1 MLNLTRRDFLKIAPA
16 GTLAALLAACG
27 QAENTPTP
35 TPSPPTPTPDAPSPE
50 FVGRRFLEA
59 WKAEDFDSMYA
70 LLSQEAQ
77 TLIDREAFETRYRG
91 VLTEATV
98 YSFDANPVAAGRLNA
113 TNAAVEFDLL
123 YRTRLVGDIAL
134 RPRMNLILAEND
146 NWRISWTPALI
157 IPALGDSNRL
167 RMFPR
172 TSSRGVIYDRNRTVM
187 AAQGAIVTIGVI
199 PGNIEDA
206 TAVHGLISELTGMS
220 PGDIAEKYAGQ
231 PPEWFVPIANISF
244 ETSQSNYDRLTTT
257 PGISLQDQAARSYP
271 QGAVGSNMI
280 GFVGAVSAEELTA
293 LGERGYQE
301 TDYVGKQGIELW
313 GEEILAGKKGGRLT
327 VLTPEGQEVE
337 TLADTPAIQSRD
349 LHLTIDANLQQ
360 AAEEALQSRN
370 GSILIVD
377 VATGQILTMASFP
390 RFDPNIMSSELD
402 PAARA
407 RIAADPEQ
415 PLVNRATQGAYPSGS
430 LFKIITMAAG
440 LELAGLPQTD
450 PHFCSG
456 SWNDLGFPMAC
467 WKTSGHGNIDLY
479 HGLEQ
484 SCNVVFYETGLDLY
498 RVSDISLQQMAQ
510 AFGIGQNTGIE
521 IDETPGLLPTP
532 AWKQQALNDV
542 WVPGDT
548 VNLSIGQ
555 GFLQVTPAQMLRVA
569 LAMATNGLVRELTM
583 VNRAE
588 DPTGVTPPTE
598 FTQAEPSRLPI
609 RNENMNTIRS
619 AMRAV
624 AVPPWGTASGSF
636 GDFPIPIAG
645 KTGTAET
652 VPGQPSHAWFAG
664 YAPFDNPQIAFLSML
679 EFGGEGSGAAA
690 PLMKTV
696 LQRYFN
702 V

>member
-1 MLNLTRRDFLKIAPA
+1 MLNLTRRAFLKLAPA

-27 QAENTPTP
+27 QTEAPPPTTPLPP
-35 TPSPPTPTPDAPSPE
+35 TPSPDAPSPE

-70 LLSQEAQ
+70 MLSAEAQ
-77 TLIDREAFETRYRG
+77 AKIDRESFEARYRG
-91 VLTEATV
+91 VLAEATV
-98 YSFDANPVAAGRLNA
+98 YSFDATPVAAGRLDA

-123 YRTRLVGDIAL
+123 YRTRLVGDIPL
-134 RPRMNLILAEND
+134 RPRMSLVLAEND

-157 IPALGDSNRL
+157 IPALGDTNRL
-167 RMFPR
+167 QMFSR

-187 AAQGAIVTIGVI
+187 AAEGAIVTIGVI

-206 TAVHGLISELTGMS
+206 AVVQGLISELSGMA
-220 PGDIAEKYAGQ
+220 PGEVAEKYAGQ

-244 ETSQSNYDRLTTT
+244 ETSQANYDRLTTT
-257 PGISLQDQAARSYP
+257 PGISLRDQAARSYP
-271 QGAVGSNMI
+271 QGQVGSNLI
-280 GFVGAVSAEELTA
+280 GFVGGVSAEELTA
-293 LGERGYQE
+293 LGERGYE
-301 TDYVGKQGIELW
+301 ESDFVGKQGVESW

-327 VLTPEGQEVE
+327 ILTQEGKEVE
-337 TLADTPAIQSRD
+337 TLADTPAVQSRS
-349 LHLTIDANLQQ
+349 LYLTIDANLQR
-360 AAEEALQSRN
+360 AAEEALQNRK
-370 GSILIVD
+370 GSIIIAD
-377 VATGQILTMASFP
+377 VATGHILAMACYP
-390 RFDPNIMSSELD
+390 RFDPNIMSSDLD

-407 RIAADPEQ
+407 ALAANPDQ

-440 LELAGLPQTD
+440 MELAGLPQTD

-456 SWNDLGFPMAC
+456 SWTDMGFPMAC
-467 WKTSGHGNIDLY
+467 WKSSGHGNIDLY

-484 SCNVVFYETGLDLY
+484 SCNVVFYETGVDLY

-510 AFGIGQNTGIE
+510 AFGIGQSTGIE
-521 IDETPGLLPTP
+521 VDETTGLLPTP
-532 AWKQQALNDV
+532 AWKEQELNDV

-555 GFLQVTPAQMLRVA
+555 GFLQVTPAQMLRAVLGVA
-569 LAMATNGLVRELTM
+569 SGGLVRELSL
-583 VNRAE
+583 VSRAE
-588 DPTGVTPPTE
+588 DPTGVTPPTD
-598 FTQAEPSRLPI
+598 FTKPEPPRLPI
-609 RNENMNTIRS
+609 RNDTLNTIRA

-636 GDFPIPIAG
+636 GDFPVAIAG

-652 VPGQPSHAWFAG
+652 VPGQPTHAWFAG
-664 YAPFDNPQIAFLSML
+664 YAPFDQPQIAFISML
-679 EFGGEGSGAAA
+679 EYGGEGSGAAA
-690 PLMKTV
+690 PMMKTV